1 MELLDAK
8 FREFIKTRDS
18 LISDYSEGNISKQ
31 DFLKKNY
38 NYMKKTRIK
47 PFFEVDSFEKGI
59 FNYQYFNSI
68 AKYYKMMA
76 SSIKGRSRRKMYF
89 IEQTHLFYQKKD
101 FSIIKLLEFLEFD
114 NVEAY
119 YIKMNSKSLDNKLYE
134 IVLKDYDYAVF
145 HSKSKWLMQDL
156 KKAGVFKDEKKDSV
170 IDEYINEKYWD
181 S

>member
-1 MELLDAK
+1 
-8 FREFIKTRDS
+8 
-18 LISDYSEGNISKQ
+18 
-31 DFLKKNY
+31 
-38 NYMKKTRIK
+38 
-47 PFFEVDSFEKGI
+47 
-59 FNYQYFNSI
+59 
-68 AKYYKMMA
+68 
-76 SSIKGRSRRKMYF
+76 MYF